1 VVNKSDD
8 HPDRNGKKRNV
19 LRHCLNIASD
29 GAAVTCDGRLFQKL
43 APDTGKAHLPRVET
57 KEVERRHY

>member
-29 GAAVTCDGRLFQKL
+29 GAAVTCDGRSVPEVGAGYWKSPL
-43 APDTGKAHLPRVET
+43 AESRD
-57 KEVERRHY
+57 